1 MTETECLACTDLVPL
16 LEALPDK
23 ARERK
28 LRLFACACV
37 RSVWYLLEDERSRQ
51 AVVVAERFA
60 DGQAAEAVAVG
71 LAALEASR
79 RSALDVS
86 QALAASAATATL
98 RAFVTGDEVASG
110 YLAARMA
117 ARRAAHAL
125 STGRGVV
132 DRTGGWDPAER
143 EMIPF
148 LRDVLGNPF
157 RPATVTPAWRVPQVV
172 ALAQAAYEEREL
184 PAGSLGAARLA
195 VLADALE
202 EAGCADQTALDHL
215 RGPGPHVRGCWVVD
229 LLLGKE

>member
-51 AVVVAERFA
+51 AVEVAERFA

-110 YLAARMA
+110 YLAAASGVLAKVLLPAVSVPMRSA
-117 ARRAAHAL
+117 WRRAA
-125 STGRGVV
+125 SEPPEDRGH
-132 DRTGGWDPAER
+132 T
-143 EMIPF
+143 
-148 LRDVLGNPF
+148 
-157 RPATVTPAWRVPQVV
+157 
-172 ALAQAAYEEREL
+172 
-184 PAGSLGAARLA
+184 
-195 VLADALE
+195 
-202 EAGCADQTALDHL
+202 C
-215 RGPGPHVRGCWVVD
+215 D
-229 LLLGKE
+229 LTYM